1 MAVIPPV
8 YGNLEVLNVFA
19 VYYIFVE
26 SQNMVTY
33 LVTRWLLVGY
43 LWLLVPVQVLRQYV
57 WN

>member
-1 MAVIPPV
+1 MAVIPPL

>member
-1 MAVIPPV
+1 MAVIPPL

-26 SQNMVTY
+26 LQNMVTY

>member
-1 MAVIPPV
+1 MAVIPPL

-26 SQNMVTY
+26 IQNMVTY